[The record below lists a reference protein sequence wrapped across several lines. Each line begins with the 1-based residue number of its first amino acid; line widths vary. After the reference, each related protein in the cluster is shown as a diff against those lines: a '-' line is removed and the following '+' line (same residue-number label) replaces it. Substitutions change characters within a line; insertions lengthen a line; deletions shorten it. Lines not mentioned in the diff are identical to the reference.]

1 MSKSGKDRNN
11 LENLIEVRNFECA
24 IIKEIRPGGRISGF
38 TDYIGKKALVIVLKE
53 EEK

>member
-1 MSKSGKDRNN
+1 MPKSGKNRNN

-24 IIKEIRPGGRISGF
+24 IKKEIDKSGRISGF
-38 TDYIGKKALVIVLKE
+38 TKYIGKKALVIVLKE